1 MKTCHLQDVQDA
13 KTFPKCYVGRNGKRN
28 QQKLHIQVYGSLKTQ
43 RNQGWKSQGSNDKAQ
58 SKQKKTTKKTTTDV
72 AAMLSVNPAGQVHT
86 MTVTVVSVRRVQE
99 CMIL

>member
-1 MKTCHLQDVQDA
+1 MQDVQDA

-28 QQKLHIQVYGSLKTQ
+28 QQKLHIQVCGSLKTQ

-58 SKQKKTTKKTTTDV
+58 SIQKNKQKKTDV
-72 AAMLSVNPAGQVHT
+72 TAMLSVNPAGQVHT
-86 MTVTVVSVRRVQE
+86 MTVTVVSVRRIQE